1 MNPTT
6 DQTNYLAFISYRHAD
21 NTEEDKQW
29 ATWLHQ
35 QLEVYD
41 IPADLIGSTNQ
52 RGEIIPERIYPVF
65 RDEIS
70 LPADSNLAS
79 AITTALDNSN
89 FLIVLCSP
97 RSVQSQYVNDEI
109 LYFKQ
114 IGKKDRIMAALLL
127 GEPNASIDDAKE
139 EDPEDVRTLE
149 CFPKALQYHL
159 KESGELDTTSRTEPI
174 AANFR
179 LPDGSKGLTNPNVYK
194 QQLLKQ
200 GRNKKDA
207 TRLSDSYEEQLNNA
221 KLKIIAGI
229 LGVQLEQLTQR
240 DKIFQLNKARA
251 ASKRLMRIAV
261 IMTVLSIAAVVATGF
276 AYTQWQQAEQAKQRA
291 EQEKHRAEEG
301 LTQIRKSLNFMN
313 FDLRDVMDAHV
324 PQHKRIKIVR
334 QIDAIVE
341 VLQKHDNQGVNGQ
354 RLRAVALLQKSEQV
368 LKNSKLNSKRA
379 LPLAQEGFELFKK
392 LSQQA
397 PDNMVFQQDLSVAY
411 GVLGNIQR
419 RLGDTQSA
427 LTHYQAGLDIRKK
440 LSQQSPDNTGFQREL
455 SVSYSQLGDIQGR
468 LGGTLSALNHYQAS
482 FDILKKLSQQY
493 PDNVGYQRDL
503 AISYI
508 QLGDNKQGLKGGTQL
523 ALVHYQ
529 ASFDILKK
537 LSQQHPDN
545 TEYQQDLSESYI
557 KLGNIQGVLWN
568 RQAALL
574 HYQASFDIRKR
585 LSQQDP
591 DNAELQRFLSTSY
604 EKLGNIQLRLG
615 NPPNALTHY
624 QASLDISKKLSQQ
637 DPDNMEYQQD
647 LSASYNYLGGIYR
660 NLGDT
665 QTALAHYQASLS
677 IRKKLNQQA
686 PDNMVFQ
693 RKLLVSYKKLS
704 NLQLHLGDI
713 QSVLSHYQASVDIRK
728 KISQQ
733 NLGNTDYQHNLSVSY
748 ENLGDI
754 QLRLGYTQ
762 AALVHYQSGL
772 DICKKLSQ
780 KSPENSKNKMRL
792 LMYYNKLGGIQ
803 LHLEDAGAALAHYQA
818 SLDIFKKLSQQ
829 NLGDGGYY
837 QLQLSLFSPY
847 KKIGD
852 IQLNLGNTQA
862 ALAHYQA
869 SLDISKKFSQL
880 DPANTQYQK
889 NLISNHDKI
898 AITFSALKNYQQAIY
913 HWQQIIEVA
922 AENSDKATNALGSIG
937 RYQLLS
943 GDFKDAQTSS
953 LKAYT
958 QKPTSLA
965 WGINLAHSYWL
976 HQKDEQRAKAQ
987 FLEVLPK
994 IKDND
999 FFQQGPKADF
1009 NIFAE
1014 KGWCPQ
1020 DGLCQKLEKWLDVAW
1035 QKELKS
1041 R

>member
-21 NTEEDKQW
+21 NTEEDRQW

-159 KESGELDTTSRTEPI
+159 KENGELDTTSRTEPI

-179 LPDGSKGLTNPNVYK
+179 LPDGSKGLTHPNVYK

-251 ASKRLMRIAV
+251 ASKRFMRIAV
-261 IMTVLSIAAVVATGF
+261 IMGVLSMAALAATGF

-313 FDLRDVMDAHV
+313 FALRDVMDAHV

-334 QIDAIVE
+334 QIDAIVA
-341 VLQKHDNQGVNGQ
+341 VLEQHDNQSLEGQ

-368 LKNSKLNSKRA
+368 LKNDKLDPKDA
-379 LPLAQEGFELFKK
+379 LPLAQQGLELFKK
-392 LSQQA
+392 LSQQD
-397 PDNMVFQQDLSVAY
+397 P
-411 GVLGNIQR
+411 GN
-419 RLGDTQSA
+419 T
-427 LTHYQAGLDIRKK
+427 
-440 LSQQSPDNTGFQREL
+440 
-455 SVSYSQLGDIQGR
+455 
-468 LGGTLSALNHYQAS
+468 
-482 FDILKKLSQQY
+482 
-493 PDNVGYQRDL
+493 GYQR
-503 AISYI
+503 S
-508 QLGDNKQGLKGGTQL
+508 
-523 ALVHYQ
+523 
-529 ASFDILKK
+529 
-537 LSQQHPDN
+537 LS
-545 TEYQQDLSESYI
+545 
-557 KLGNIQGVLWN
+557 V
-568 RQAALL
+568 
-574 HYQASFDIRKR
+574 
-585 LSQQDP
+585 
-591 DNAELQRFLSTSY
+591 SY

-615 NPPNALTHY
+615 NTQAALTHYQTSLELRKKLSLQDPDNTGYQRDLSVSYNKLGDIQLRLGNTQAALTHYQTSLELRKKLSQQDPDNTGVQRSLSVSYEKLGNIQLRLGNTQAALTHYQASFDIFKKLSLQDPDNTGVQRGLSVSYSKLGNIQLRLGDTQTALTHYQTSLELHKKLSLQDPDNTGYQRDLSVSYNKLGNIQLRLGNTQVALTHYQASFDIFKKLSQQDPDNTGYQRSLSVSYNKLGDIQLRLGDSQVALTHYQASLELDKKLSLQDPDNTGYQRDLSVSYNKLGDIQRRLGETQAALTHY
-624 QASLDISKKLSQQ
+624 QASLDLRKKLSLQAPANSQ
-637 DPDNMEYQQD
+637 YQQD
-647 LSASYNYLGGIYR
+647 LIYSY
-660 NLGDT
+660 
-665 QTALAHYQASLS
+665 
-677 IRKKLNQQA
+677 
-686 PDNMVFQ
+686 
-693 RKLLVSYKKLS
+693 
-704 NLQLHLGDI
+704 
-713 QSVLSHYQASVDIRK
+713 
-728 KISQQ
+728 
-733 NLGNTDYQHNLSVSY
+733 
-748 ENLGDI
+748 
-754 QLRLGYTQ
+754 
-762 AALVHYQSGL
+762 
-772 DICKKLSQ
+772 
-780 KSPENSKNKMRL
+780 
-792 LMYYNKLGGIQ
+792 
-803 LHLEDAGAALAHYQA
+803 
-818 SLDIFKKLSQQ
+818 
-829 NLGDGGYY
+829 
-837 QLQLSLFSPY
+837 
-847 KKIGD
+847 
-852 IQLNLGNTQA
+852 
-862 ALAHYQA
+862 
-869 SLDISKKFSQL
+869 
-880 DPANTQYQK
+880 
-889 NLISNHDKI
+889 DKI
-898 AITFSALKNYQQAIY
+898 ARAFSALEHYQKAIY
-913 HWQQIIEVA
+913 YKKQIIEFS
-922 AENSDKATNALGSIG
+922 AENSDDAINALGSIG
-937 RYQLLS
+937 WYQLLS
-943 GDFKDAQTSS
+943 GDFKDARASS

-958 QKPTSLA
+958 QKPTSFA
-965 WGINLAHSYWL
+965 WGINLAHTYWL

-994 IKDND
+994 IKDNEY
-999 FFQQGPKADF
+999 FQQGPKADF
-1009 NIFAE
+1009 KIFAE

-1020 DGLCQKLEKWLDVAW
+1020 DGLCQKLEKWLDVEW